1 MGKKETTVKDLRQFG
16 LVLALILAVFAF
28 LHFRKGH
35 EHAYLWFAGFSAAS
49 LAAGVFFPG
58 ALAPVFRV
66 FTKVAH
72 ALGWFNTRVI
82 LIVVY
87 YCLLTPIGLVMRLFG
102 KDLLDKR
109 MTRHEKTYWRKRPVL
124 SPAKESMEKQ
134 F

>member
-1 MGKKETTVKDLRQFG
+1 MKKTTTKKDLRQFG

-35 EHAYLWFAGFSAAS
+35 EHAYLWFAGFSLAS
-49 LAAGVFFPG
+49 LGAGVCFPE

-72 ALGWFNTRVI
+72 AIGWFNTRVI
-82 LIVVY
+82 LVLVY
-87 YCLLTPIGLVMRLFG
+87 YLILTPIGLIMKLFR
-102 KDLLDKR
+102 KDPLNRRLDKNAQ
-109 MTRHEKTYWRKRPVL
+109 TYWIKRTHFA
-124 SPAKESMEKQ
+124 SSKEALEKQ